1 MFPLSTV
8 LFPYGTLPLQV
19 FEPRYRRLVADCLA
33 GDGRFGVVLIARG
46 SEVGGGDERVD
57 VGTVASIE
65 TTELLPDGRVLLVA
79 RGGGRVRVTQWLE
92 DDPYPRARVEA
103 WSEPPLEDGDGL
115 RRTEAV
121 VRQVLVLLSE
131 IGESTA
137 IPAAASLGATP
148 DEVAWRLCA
157 LAPVNAF
164 DRQCLLE
171 AAGPSAR
178 LALLHELVT
187 AVGEDVRRILA
198 GG

>member
-8 LFPYGTLPLQV
+8 LLPYGTLPLQV

-65 TTELLPDGRVLLVA
+65 TTELLPDGRVLVVA
-79 RGGGRVRVTQWLE
+79 RGSGRVRVVEWLD
-92 DDPYPRARVEA
+92 DDPYPRARVEE
-103 WSEPPLEDGDGL
+103 WSDPPAENGDAL
-115 RRTEAV
+115 RRAEVA
-121 VRQVLVLLSE
+121 VRQVLALLSE
-131 IGESTA
+131 LGESPV
-137 IPAAASLGATP
+137 IPATASLGVTP
-148 DEVAWRLCA
+148 DEIAWRLCT

-164 DRQCLLE
+164 DRQRLLE
-171 AAGPSAR
+171 APGPTAR
-178 LALLHELVT
+178 LALLDDLVA
-187 AVGEDVRRILA
+187 AVGHDVRRILA